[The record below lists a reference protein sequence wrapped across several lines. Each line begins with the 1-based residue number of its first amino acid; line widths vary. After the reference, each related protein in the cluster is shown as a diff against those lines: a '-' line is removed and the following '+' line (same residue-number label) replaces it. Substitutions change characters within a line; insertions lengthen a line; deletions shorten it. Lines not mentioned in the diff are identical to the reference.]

1 MTTPALLPAMDSA
14 RGLTSEIAQT
24 TRGMRPERDGTAL
37 EPTAARRL
45 CPEPSSTPDMLVR
58 PIA

>member
-24 TRGMRPERDGTAL
+24 TEGHAAGVGRTAL
-37 EPTAARRL
+37 ELTAARRL
-45 CPEPSSTPDMLVR
+45 CPEPSTTPDMLVR